1 MLLTEKSKQALIAQ
15 ISAPLLQLIETN
27 RQSTEDAVLTV
38 AETLTPLSER
48 IALVQEECIKAID
61 VLLENIR
68 EEIKGSIAAGRD
80 ETLEVVKKQTRE
92 LFDEAVASDRKRR
105 YESDEPYV
113 EIVGE
118 NFGSEGGVGL
128 RLDWNQAFVKYL
140 KENGFSGPNDE
151 AIVDNWV
158 TSLGRQA
165 VQGFSGTS
173 EFK

>member
-1 MLLTEKSKQALIAQ
+1 MLLTEKNKRELAEQIA
-15 ISAPLLQLIETN
+15 APLRELIKVNQDGTDTLADSIVSL
-27 RQSTEDAVLTV
+27 STRVDA
-38 AETLTPLSER
+38 
-48 IALVQEECIKAID
+48 VQEECITAID
-61 VLLENIR
+61 FLLQNIR
-68 EEIKGSIAAGRD
+68 EELQGAIGAGRD
-80 ETLEVVKKQTRE
+80 ETLEVLRKQTRE
-92 LFDEAVASDRKRR
+92 LFEEAVAADRKRR

-140 KENGFSGPNDE
+140 RDNGFNGPNDE

-165 VQGFSGTS
+165 IQGFSGTS